1 MSNFSKYIP
10 EDLAKEL
17 LRFGMPLFKYDIG
30 LYDGKPYFYTE
41 DGNSSDW
48 YNCDMYR
55 LPTYGGV
62 IDWFSSKGIHITFDA
77 FFTFALA
84 DNVGYLWKISYID
97 KSNDDIKLKTISE
110 EDAWDGKKGCGC
122 SFELDAQSA
131 IRYAMELKNRI

>member
-17 LRFGMPLFKYDIG
+17 LEFGMPLELHDVGSHCIY
-30 LYDGKPYFYTE
+30 LT
-41 DGNSSDW
+41 
-48 YNCDMYR
+48 
-55 LPTYGGV
+55 PTYGEV

-97 KSNDDIKLKTISE
+97 RSNGDIKLKTISE
-110 EDAWDGKKGCGC
+110 EDAWDGKEGYGG

-131 IRYAMELKNRI
+131 IRYAINLKNNI